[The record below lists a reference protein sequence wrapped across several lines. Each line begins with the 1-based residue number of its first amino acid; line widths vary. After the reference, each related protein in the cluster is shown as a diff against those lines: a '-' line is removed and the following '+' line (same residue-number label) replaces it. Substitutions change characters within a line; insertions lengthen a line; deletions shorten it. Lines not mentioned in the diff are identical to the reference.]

1 MSHSEQA
8 EVDNEGTHPEGDMGR
23 LHDRVAPGVVRIGRH
38 GGRGCGFVFDEGVV
52 VTNAHNLRDQTTEV
66 RFADGR
72 AAQARALAVDADGDL
87 AALAVDTGDAPRLA
101 WADEP
106 VRLGDRVFSV
116 VRLGSGTRVTAGAV
130 SSTERSFRG
139 PRGRRVSG
147 AIEHTAPLARGS
159 SGSPLVDPQGRLV
172 GVSTLRLGDG
182 FTIALAADTT
192 LRERV
197 ERLRTGQEPRRR
209 LLGVALAPAHISR
222 RLRRSVGLPHR
233 DGVLVRH
240 VERESPGERAGIRS
254 GDLITQVG
262 DVAVTSVDD
271 VASALDAAPADGLQL
286 HVVRGSEEVDL
297 LVRFDDTE
305 QTASSHGEA

>member
-1 MSHSEQA
+1 MGNPEN
-8 EVDNEGTHPEGDMGR
+8 VDATRGGNQRRDEIR
-23 LHDRVAPGVVRIGRH
+23 QLHDSVAPGVVRIGRH

-72 AAQARALAVDADGDL
+72 AVQARALGIDADGDL
-87 AALAVDTGDAPRLA
+87 AALAVDTADAPPLT
-101 WADEP
+101 WAGEP

-116 VRLGSGTRVTAGAV
+116 VRLGNGTRVTAGAV

-139 PRGRRVSG
+139 PRGRRVTG
-147 AIEHTAPLARGS
+147 GIEHTAPLARGS
-159 SGSPLVDPQGRLV
+159 SGSALVDSQGRLM
-172 GVSTLRLGDG
+172 GISTLRLGDG
-182 FTIALAADTT
+182 FSIALAADAT

-197 ERLRTGQEPRRR
+197 ERLRAGHEPQRR

-233 DGVLVRH
+233 EGVLVRH
-240 VERESPGERAGIRS
+240 VERESPAEGAGIRS

-297 LVRFDDTE
+297 LVRFDESEAT
-305 QTASSHGEA
+305 TSRHGEA